1 MSISP
6 VNRKYVENIS
16 HCRAED
22 LPLVDAYAFYEALDS
37 EFEMSKAGE
46 SLASLA
52 YQKLYIETNRT
63 CPGIGIESLKSRLIE
78 ANSRACE
85 LRIDC
90 GTELPPDRSDYKISG
105 EDQVK
110 IYDYVKH
117 FVQQYKE

>member
-6 VNRKYVENIS
+6 VNREYVENIS
-16 HCRAED
+16 HCRAEE
-22 LPLVDAYAFYEALDS
+22 LPLVDAYAFYEALES
-37 EFEMSKAGE
+37 EFEISKAGE
-46 SLASLA
+46 SLACLA

-78 ANSRACE
+78 ANSRAYE
-85 LRIDC
+85 VRLDY
-90 GTELPPDRSDYKISG
+90 GTNPPSDRDDYKISG